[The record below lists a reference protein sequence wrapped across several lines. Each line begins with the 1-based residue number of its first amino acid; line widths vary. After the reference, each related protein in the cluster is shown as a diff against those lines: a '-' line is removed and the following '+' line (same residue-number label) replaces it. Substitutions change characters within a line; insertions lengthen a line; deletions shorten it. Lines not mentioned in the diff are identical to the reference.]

1 MKLHILLDIIQ
12 LIFPKTCFS
21 CKDVLLSRERILCLK
36 CYLNLPKHIGKK
48 KKHQFNL
55 YVNGQNYKI
64 YCRYKYQKK
73 SAVQKMIYS
82 LKYKNKPHIGYYLGA
97 ELYKTISHLQDVSYI
112 IPVPL
117 HKRKEKIRGYNQSQ
131 ILAKGMKPNIKCEV
145 LSNILLRKEDKE
157 SQTRKSRYHRFE
169 NIEGVFFITS
179 KKLLENKHIILI
191 DDVFT
196 TGATISECIKALQEI
211 NNIRISIVCLAA

>member
-1 MKLHILLDIIQ
+1 
-12 LIFPKTCFS
+12 
-21 CKDVLLSRERILCLK
+21 
-36 CYLNLPKHIGKK
+36 
-48 KKHQFNL
+48 
-55 YVNGQNYKI
+55 
-64 YCRYKYQKK
+64 
-73 SAVQKMIYS
+73 
-82 LKYKNKPHIGYYLGA
+82 
-97 ELYKTISHLQDVSYI
+97 
-112 IPVPL
+112 
-117 HKRKEKIRGYNQSQ
+117 
-131 ILAKGMKPNIKCEV
+131 MKPNIKCEV
-145 LSNILLRKEDKE
+145 LSNIFLRKEDKE